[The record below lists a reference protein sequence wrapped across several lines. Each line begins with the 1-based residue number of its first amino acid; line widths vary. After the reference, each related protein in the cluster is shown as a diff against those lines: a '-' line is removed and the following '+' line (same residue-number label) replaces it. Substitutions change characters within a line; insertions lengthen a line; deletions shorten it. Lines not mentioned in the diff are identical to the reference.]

1 MYYDAEGKKALITT
15 IKNGKV
21 IVDGKISVRDISF
34 MDGKIVS
41 NPLVPDRIIDATP
54 QNRKISSWAA

>member
-1 MYYDAEGKKALITT
+1 MITT

-54 QNRKISSWAA
+54 QNRKISSRAA